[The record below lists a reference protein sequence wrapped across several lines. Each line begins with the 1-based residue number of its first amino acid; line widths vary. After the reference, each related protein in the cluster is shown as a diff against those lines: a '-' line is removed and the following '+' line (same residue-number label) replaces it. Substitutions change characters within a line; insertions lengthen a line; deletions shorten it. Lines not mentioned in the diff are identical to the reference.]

1 MGQSVVVLGA
11 QWGDEGKGKIV
22 DLLTEEIG
30 AVVRF
35 QGGHN
40 AGHTLVIGGKKT
52 VLHLIPSGILRPDA
66 LCLIG
71 NGVVLSPAA
80 LIKEIDE
87 LESAGVEVR
96 SRLKIS
102 PATPLIMPY
111 HIALDQAREKAAGG
125 KAIGTTGRGIGPAYE
140 DKVARRGIR
149 IADLHYPKQ
158 LEELLRTALDYHNFV
173 LTKYLN
179 TDAVDFQ
186 KTFDE
191 ALAFGEYVQPMKSD
205 VAGILHD
212 LRKQGKRVL
221 FEGAQGALLDIDHG
235 TYPYVTS
242 SNTTVGGALAGAG
255 VGADSIDY
263 VLGIAKAYAT
273 RVGGGPFPTELDDE
287 IGQGIRDRGAEY
299 GASTGRPRR
308 CGWMDIVALKRAVAI
323 NGQSGK
329 GQLTE
334 APFNGDLDAYV
345 RSVFTTL
352 GQQNKITIT
361 PGAVQRTTVNGIP
374 AAYAVARVAQQGG
387 SAIDVTVFAYQMGP
401 ANALHFM
408 TMGQAGQ
415 TAPFEPMYA
424 SMRRISAAEAA
435 AVKPRKLVVVTV
447 KKGDTAQSLSSR
459 MAYTDAPLDRFLVLN
474 GLKAGTA
481 LVPGQRVKLVTY

>member
-40 AGHTLVIGGKKT
+40 AGHTLVINGKKT
-52 VLHLIPSGILRPDA
+52 VLHLIPSGILREDA

-71 NGVVLSPAA
+71 NGVVISPAA
-80 LIKEIDE
+80 LQKEIAE
-87 LESAGVEVR
+87 LETSGVEVR

-102 PATPLIMPY
+102 PAAPLIM
-111 HIALDQAREKAAGG
+111 
-125 KAIGTTGRGIGPAYE
+125 
-140 DKVARRGIR
+140 
-149 IADLHYPKQ
+149 
-158 LEELLRTALDYHNFV
+158 ELLRTALDYHNFV
-173 LTKYLN
+173 LTNYLK

-186 KTFDE
+186 KTYDE

-255 VGADSIDY
+255 VGADAIDY

-323 NGQSGK
+323 NGISGLCITK
-329 GQLTE
+329 LDVLDGMEKLKVCIAYEYRGKRTE
-334 APFNGDLDAYV
+334 Y
-345 RSVFTTL
+345 
-352 GQQNKITIT
+352 
-361 PGAVQRTTVNGIP
+361 
-374 AAYAVARVAQQGG
+374 
-387 SAIDVTVFAYQMGP
+387 
-401 ANALHFM
+401 
-408 TMGQAGQ
+408 
-415 TAPFEPMYA
+415 
-424 SMRRISAAEAA
+424 
-435 AVKPRKLVVVTV
+435 
-447 KKGDTAQSLSSR
+447 
-459 MAYTDAPLDRFLVLN
+459 APLDAQGWEECTPVYLEFPGWNENTHGITEWDKLPVAARAYLRALEELAGCPISIVSTGPDRDHTMVLQDPF
-474 GLKAGTA
+474 A
-481 LVPGQRVKLVTY
+481 

>member
-40 AGHTLVIGGKKT
+40 AGHTLVINGKKT

-80 LIKEIDE
+80 LKKEIAE
-87 LESAGVEVR
+87 LEATGVDVR

-149 IADLHYPKQ
+149 VADLKYPG
-158 LEELLRTALDYHNFV
+158 ELADKLRSALDYHNFV
-173 LTKYLN
+173 LTKYLGVE
-179 TDAVDFQ
+179 AVDFQ
-186 KTFDE
+186 QTFDE
-191 ALAFGEYVQPMKSD
+191 AVAFGEYVEPMKTD
-205 VAGILHD
+205 IVALLHE
-212 LRKQGKRVL
+212 LRKQGKRVM
-221 FEGAQGALLDIDHG
+221 FEGAQGSLLDIDHG

-242 SNTTVGGALAGAG
+242 SNTTVGGALAGTG

-273 RVGGGPFPTELDDE
+273 RVGGGPFPTELNDE
-287 IGQGIRDRGAEY
+287 IGQGIRDRGAEF
-299 GASTGRPRR
+299 GATTGRPRR
-308 CGWMDIVALKRAVAI
+308 CGWIDLVALKRAVMI
-323 NGQSGK
+323 NGIDGLCITKLDILDGMPSLKMCIAYKYHGKQS
-329 GQLTE
+329 E
-334 APFNGDLDAYV
+334 Y
-345 RSVFTTL
+345 
-352 GQQNKITIT
+352 
-361 PGAVQRTTVNGIP
+361 
-374 AAYAVARVAQQGG
+374 
-387 SAIDVTVFAYQMGP
+387 
-401 ANALHFM
+401 
-408 TMGQAGQ
+408 
-415 TAPFEPMYA
+415 
-424 SMRRISAAEAA
+424 
-435 AVKPRKLVVVTV
+435 
-447 KKGDTAQSLSSR
+447 
-459 MAYTDAPLDRFLVLN
+459 APLDAQGWDECEPVYLEFPGWTETTAGITDWDKLPPAARAYLRALEELSGCPLAIVSTGPGRESTIVLRDPF
-474 GLKAGTA
+474 A
-481 LVPGQRVKLVTY
+481 